1 MRHDP
6 SEYRKLETLVSSK
19 NEDRVS
25 DKNRTLIID
34 KFT

>member
-6 SEYRKLETLVSSK
+6 SEYRKLVSSK

-25 DKNRTLIID
+25 DKNRTID